1 MHQPRTSIQTVC
13 LSKIAAILAL
23 LALAIQFSAPAQAQD
38 EAAYFKEKTI
48 RLIVPFGPGGGFDT
62 YARMLAP
69 HIGNRLGAKVVVEN
83 QPGAGGVSALN
94 KFVSS
99 QPDGLQIMLIQGNGV
114 GSAQLAG
121 QSSVR
126 FDLAELGY
134 LATVAASPWMWL
146 VEPKSNIRTLQDALA
161 KTGRIRWGA
170 SGPMDGQAD
179 GATFTCEVLKLKCQ
193 VILGYKG
200 SRDVSLA
207 LARSELD
214 AMYVSDTSAANYVKS
229 GGARPVMAVGR
240 KRSHFF
246 PQIPTIFEA
255 AKLTGEAEWLIDFHS
270 SLEDLGRI
278 LVAPP
283 KLPPARLT
291 FLQEAVKAVLTDK
304 DVIAEGKKRNR
315 FIDFEDA
322 ATTRKR
328 VLSVIR
334 DLTPAQRKRVVELLQ
349 RSS

>member
-1 MHQPRTSIQTVC
+1 MQKASLGGKLNPVAFFAFVSFVDSC
-13 LSKIAAILAL
+13 AGSVAA
-23 LALAIQFSAPAQAQD
+23 QN
-38 EAAYFKEKTI
+38 EAAFFKDKTV
-48 RLIVPFGPGGGFDT
+48 RLIVPFGPGGGFDA

-69 HIGNRLGAKVVVEN
+69 HIGGRLGAKVVVEN

-94 KFVSS
+94 KFVAST
-99 QPDGLQIMLIQGNGV
+99 PDGLQIMLIQGNGV

-146 VEPKSNIRTLQDALA
+146 VEPKSKIRNLPEALA
-161 KTGRIRWGA
+161 FPGRIRWGA
-170 SGPMDGQAD
+170 TGPMDGQAD
-179 GATFTCEVLKLKCQ
+179 GATFTCEVLKLRCQ

-214 AMYVSDTSAANYVKS
+214 AMYVSDTSAANYVKAGS
-229 GGARPVMAVGR
+229 ANPVMAVGR
-240 KRSHFF
+240 KRSEFF
-246 PQIPTIFEA
+246 PDIPTIFEA

-278 LVAPP
+278 LVTPP
-283 KLPPARLT
+283 KLPPARLAY
-291 FLQEAVKAVLTDK
+291 LQDVVKAVLTEK
-304 DVIAEGKKRNR
+304 AVVEEGRKRYR

-322 ATTRKR
+322 ETTRKR
-328 VLSVIR
+328 VMSVIR
-334 DLTPAQRKRVVELLQ
+334 DLTPAQRKRVVDLLQ
-349 RSS
+349 KSG